1 MIKVANAKDMQ
12 QIDRDTIRKYGI
24 SGAVLMERAGLA
36 VVSKIN
42 ELLFA
47 ANGPSLRSE
56 ASETR
61 QRRVNRQQVK
71 VIVLCGGGN
80 NGGDGFVIARVLHNQ
95 GINVEVYLSADS
107 HDLKGDA
114 RINYIAARKFGVKM
128 VPARKFLKLQSSYFT
143 PNVLIVDA
151 LLGTGLKKDVRSP
164 LRDIINKINRVSSIV
179 ISVDISSG
187 ISSDTGQIMGSAVK
201 AHVTVTFG
209 LPKKGHIQY
218 PGAEYTGKL
227 FIEDIGFPGKLLDSE
242 KLNVNLLQRDDA
254 SLLLPERQKFSHKG
268 SFGHVLL
275 VAGSRG
281 KTGAA
286 FMAAKACLRSGA
298 GLVTV
303 GIPETLVRNFQSRVT
318 EEMILPLA
326 DKGDG
331 TLSQSAA
338 DRISEFIKRR
348 ASVLAIGPGISADK
362 EISRL
367 IEKVISR
374 VSIPIIIDADGLN
387 ALSLGRAS
395 FKKSRSPVILTPHP
409 GEMARLLRS
418 GRIAAGV
425 KREREMLKLIEEDRI
440 DTALQY
446 AKKSGTY
453 LVLKG
458 VPTIIATPGGNAY
471 VNPTGNSGM
480 ASAGTGDVLT
490 GMISGFIAQGLGPLN
505 ASLLG
510 VYVHGLAGDVMAE
523 KKGEHSLIASDMIK
537 AIPNVLKSV
546 RSVPSV

>member
-1 MIKVANAKDMQ
+1 MIKVATSKEMQ

-36 VVSKIN
+36 VVNRIN
-42 ELLFA
+42 ELIFTLDFQLSTL
-47 ANGPSLRSE
+47 NS
-56 ASETR
+56 
-61 QRRVNRQQVK
+61 QQPK
-71 VIVLCGGGN
+71 VVVLCGGGN
-80 NGGDGFVIARVLHNQ
+80 NGGDGFVIARVLHNR
-95 GINVEVYLSADS
+95 GMNVEVYLFADS

-114 RINYIAARKFGVKM
+114 RINYIAARKFGVKIA
-128 VPARKFLKLQSSYFT
+128 PARKFLKLHSSYFT

-151 LLGTGLKKDVRSP
+151 LLGTGLKKDVRPP
-164 LRDIINKINRVSSIV
+164 LKDIVNKVNRVSSIV
-179 ISVDISSG
+179 VSVDISSG
-187 ISSDTGQIMGSAVK
+187 ISADTGQIMGSAVK

-242 KLNVNLLQRDDA
+242 KLNVNLFQKNDA
-254 SLLLPERQKFSHKG
+254 SLLLPERQRFSHKG

-286 FMAAKACLRSGA
+286 IMAARACLRSGA

-318 EEMILPLA
+318 EEMILPLP

-331 TLSQSAA
+331 TLSLSAA
-338 DRISEFIKRR
+338 DRISEFIKRK
-348 ASVLAIGPGISADK
+348 ASVLAIGPGISTDK

-367 IEKVISR
+367 IEKVISS
-374 VSIPIIIDADGLN
+374 VAIPMIIDADGLN
-387 ALSLGRAS
+387 ALSLSRAS
-395 FKKSRSPVILTPHP
+395 LKKNRSPVILTPHP

-418 GRIAAGV
+418 RRIASGV
-425 KREREMLKLIEEDRI
+425 KGERDMLKLIEEDRI
-440 DTALQY
+440 GTALKY

-471 VNPTGNSGM
+471 VNSTGNSGM

-546 RSVPSV
+546 RSDPLV